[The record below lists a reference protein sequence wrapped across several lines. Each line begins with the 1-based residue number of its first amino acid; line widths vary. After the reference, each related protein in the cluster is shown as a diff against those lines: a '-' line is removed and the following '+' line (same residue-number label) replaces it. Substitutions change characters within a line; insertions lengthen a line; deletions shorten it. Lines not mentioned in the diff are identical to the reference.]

1 MTKERKI
8 AVVSAGISTV
18 TDANGLVTR
27 RWHVTGMTQENAA
40 LWMPTPG
47 AFQGNIVQ
55 LKTPVKS
62 SAAAAKQLLEMD
74 VWTKAERAF
83 IETIAASDQEPV
95 KVKKV
100 KGKKVKGE
108 TAVQAKTPAKKLN
121 DVDAAAVKAANL
133 AKIKEAAAR
142 RKLAIEDA
150 DFSPFVAVA
159 GDDKPALPVTV

>member
-62 SAAAAKQLLEMD
+62 SADAAKQLLEMD

-83 IETIAASDQEPV
+83 IETIADSNQEPV
-95 KVKKV
+95 KV
-100 KGKKVKGE
+100 KKVKGE

-142 RKLAIEDA
+142 RKQTIEDA
-150 DFSPFVAVA
+150 DFSPFVGVA
-159 GDDKPALPVTV
+159 GDDKLALPETV